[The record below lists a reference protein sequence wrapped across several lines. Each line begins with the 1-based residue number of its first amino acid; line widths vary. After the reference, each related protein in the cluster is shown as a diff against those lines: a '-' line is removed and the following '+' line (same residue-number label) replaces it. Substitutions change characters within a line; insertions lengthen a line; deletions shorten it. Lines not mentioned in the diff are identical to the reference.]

1 MSEVGKVFAEFLG
14 KEGVKD
20 EVGNTSLTMKSYKDF
35 LVQQGLSKDIQEKIL
50 EVEKEVTTGLI
61 RFNADA
67 LTAKIKE
74 LKDAGKT
81 DEVAKA
87 EVTTRVTTP
96 FGQRRMRTVASQQY
110 PVMGSDQKI
119 TKVGVVHDN
128 YKFSR
133 AIDKEVVASIEDNF
147 KTLLGLD

>member
-1 MSEVGKVFAEFLG
+1 MSEIGKVFAEFLG

-20 EVGNTSLTMKSYKDF
+20 ETGNTSLTMKSYKDF
-35 LVQQGLSKDIQEKIL
+35 LAAQGLSKDIQEKIL

-74 LKDAGKT
+74 LKNNGK
-81 DEVAKA
+81 EEEAAKA

-110 PVMGSDQKI
+110 PVMGSDTKI

-133 AIDKEVVASIEDNF
+133 AIDKEVLGTIEDQF
-147 KTLLGLD
+147 KTLLGLE